1 MWWWQV
7 VCLCGWLCQYV
18 SFVRWL
24 KEKMMC
30 TLYTLYVHTILGVD
44 LNFDESY
51 FLVLSYVMS

>member
-1 MWWWQV
+1 M
-7 VCLCGWLCQYV
+7 CLCGWLCQYV